1 MGFNLYKSLR
11 SEIIRRIVA
20 MNAPKRH
27 QEKELGLIF
36 VLYKIPMNG
45 FEEE

>member
-1 MGFNLYKSLR
+1 
-11 SEIIRRIVA
+11 

-36 VLYKIPMNG
+36 VLYKIPTNG
-45 FEEE
+45 FEEQ